1 MPKGLLTKL
10 VAGKY
15 LLYDFE
21 LDKYIEVLPR
31 GNLRSRKVDEN
42 SKFNKDITNKSKKG
56 IKIIKLE
63 PKVGDYV
70 IYEKNEDKYFILD
83 ILERKNELLRP
94 DCCNV
99 DNCLLVFSIAEPT
112 FNMMLFDKMLIMLYQ
127 EKIKPY
133 LILTKKDLINENNK
147 KIINDL
153 KYYEKKLNLEI
164 FLINN
169 LEDTNLNFLRKIVEN
184 KITVLMGQSGVGKS
198 SFINLI
204 DNNLRLHTQEI
215 SKSLGRGKH
224 TTRHNE
230 LYYLFNGF
238 ICDTP
243 GFSSI
248 DLNIKDYKEIKNYY
262 PDFSYFGN
270 DCKYSSCLHINEPGC
285 DVVFKY
291 KNKEILDSR
300 YLNYLKIV
308 DEIKNK
314 KKIY

>member
-1 MPKGLLTKL
+1 MSKGLLTKL

-15 LLYDFE
+15 LLYDYS

-31 GNLRSRKVDEN
+31 GNLRSRKIDEK
-42 SKFNKDITNKSKKG
+42 SKFNKDITNKNKKE
-56 IKIIKLE
+56 IKTIKLE

-70 IYEKNEDKYFILD
+70 IYEQNEDKYFILD

-99 DNCLLVFSIAEPT
+99 DNCLLVFSITEPV
-112 FNMMLFDKMLIMLYQ
+112 FNMMSFDKMLIMLYQ
-127 EKIKPY
+127 ENIKPY
-133 LILTKKDLINENNK
+133 LILTKKDLLNEDNK

-153 KYYEKKLNLEI
+153 KYYEKNIGLEI

-169 LEDTNLNFLRKIVEN
+169 LEDTNLDFLKSIVEN

-204 DNNLRLHTQEI
+204 DNNLKLHTQEI
-215 SKSLGRGKH
+215 SKALGRGKH
-224 TTRHNE
+224 TTRHHE
-230 LYYLFNGF
+230 LYYLFSGF

-243 GFSSI
+243 GFSAI
-248 DLNIKDYKEIKNYY
+248 DLKIKDYKEVKNYY
-262 PDFSYFGN
+262 PDFILFSQN
-270 DCKYSSCLHINEPGC
+270 CKYNSCLHINEPGC
-285 DVVFKY
+285 EIILKY
-291 KNKEILDSR
+291 QNKEILESR
-300 YLNYLKIV
+300 YMNYLKIV